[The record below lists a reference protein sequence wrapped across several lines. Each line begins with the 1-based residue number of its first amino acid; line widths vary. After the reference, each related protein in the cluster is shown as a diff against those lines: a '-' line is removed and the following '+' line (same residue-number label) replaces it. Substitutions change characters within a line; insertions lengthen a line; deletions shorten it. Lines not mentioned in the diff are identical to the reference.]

1 MNKFAVEEQV
11 ATILAE
17 SRAHGADGVNLHSSP
32 EDIPPEREAIVCKA
46 PPKLFS
52 LGGNIS
58 IPDHVS
64 IEGTRRCRIFAGG
77 RRGSVKQGEG
87 SRRGRRKSHYYC
99 GLIVIYFR
107 D

>member
-1 MNKFAVEEQV
+1 MQWYAG
-11 ATILAE
+11 
-17 SRAHGADGVNLHSSP
+17 SPHGVKLHSSP